1 MRKLTICLAAVVVAS
16 GSFVVLGHSAPP
28 PAAGVVDTAA
38 MPLTAQRGGRGGAP
52 QAPARKILL
61 AWADTRNGRS
71 QHAFTSHALAI
82 VEQLGW
88 QTGLWDT
95 FIRTDSHIIANEPQM
110 TTGARASGGPS
121 LSNVDGIFFLG
132 HREVPIE
139 GQQRDELLEFIRS
152 GHGFVAAHTAL
163 TAFSESWPEFA
174 EMIGARY
181 GGHPISGPGTILNEQ
196 PAFPAVRHFP
206 LRMPFDDEFYLPD
219 GLDRAKVDV
228 LLRLDTS
235 TVPADED
242 LAPGT
247 DYPLAWAKTYGEG
260 RVFYSSLSHARETWD
275 LRVVQVM
282 YFEAIKWALGI
293 TDATPAPHAMRDV
306 AGEGSGGR

>member
-1 MRKLTICLAAVVVAS
+1 MLKLRIWPAVVVAS
-16 GSFVVLGHSAPP
+16 GSLVVLGQ
-28 PAAGVVDTAA
+28 AASPTADGPIDTAA
-38 MPLTAQRGGRGGAP
+38 VAVAQGGGRGGGP
-52 QAPARKILL
+52 QASERKTLL

-88 QTGLWDT
+88 ETGLWDT
-95 FIRTDSHIIANEPQM
+95 FIRTDSHIIANEPLM
-110 TTGARASGGPS
+110 TTGAPASGGPR

-132 HREVPIE
+132 HREVPIDD
-139 GQQRDELLEFIRS
+139 QQRTELLEFVRS

-196 PAFPAVRHFP
+196 PTFPAVRHVP
-206 LRMPFDDEFYLPD
+206 LRLPFADEFYLPD
-219 GLDRAKVDV
+219 GLDREQVDV

-235 TVPADED
+235 AVPADED
-242 LAPGT
+242 VASGT
-247 DYPLAWAKTYGEG
+247 DYPLAWAKTYGQG

-293 TDATPAPHAMRDV
+293 TDATPMPHATRDV
-306 AGEGSGGR
+306 PVAAAGRR